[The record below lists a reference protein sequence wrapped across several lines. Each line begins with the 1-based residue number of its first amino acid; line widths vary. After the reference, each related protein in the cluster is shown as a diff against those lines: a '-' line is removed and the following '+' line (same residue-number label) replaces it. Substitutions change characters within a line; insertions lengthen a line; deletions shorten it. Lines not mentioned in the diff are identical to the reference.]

1 MEHNRRIL
9 IAPRI
14 RLDKLCSVNMQWHDH
29 MPSSPGEHVQQVGS
43 FERRIFRIYNR
54 ENSVTDEILEQL
66 LSAAPGQQTLNKR
79 RTGLVWEQQ
88 RTRPHQDGHRRFP
101 RRIFVWSWWWSSYR
115 HQPKDTYFVCRTWFL
130 DTERQIRARIH
141 YSPFVQGSRSRSS
154 R

>member
-79 RTGLVWEQQ
+79 WTGLVWEQQ
-88 RTRPHQDGHRRFP
+88 RTRPHHDGHRRFP
-101 RRIFVWSWWWSSYR
+101 RRISVVVVLLQTSAKGYLFRVQNLVSR
-115 HQPKDTYFVCRTWFL
+115 HRKTNTSTDSLFSVCPG
-130 DTERQIRARIH
+130 EQE
-141 YSPFVQGSRSRSS
+141 QK
-154 R
+154 